1 MRVLH
6 FLDRWKKQETD
17 EEEEN
22 KSLRRRSNRN
32 SFLDNL
38 ELMMEIMMA
47 AIKQLWIETLVW
59 MCFFLFLTLRN
70 LRWWKNSLKLAQ
82 QRKFDEPK

>member
-59 MCFFLFLTLRN
+59 MCFSISHSS
-70 LRWWKNSLKLAQ
+70 KLKKMKKQFEVGTAKKIW
-82 QRKFDEPK
+82 RT

>member
-6 FLDRWKKQETD
+6 FLDRLKKQETD

-32 SFLDNL
+32 
-38 ELMMEIMMA
+38 
-47 AIKQLWIETLVW
+47 
-59 MCFFLFLTLRN
+59 CFFGQFRIG
-70 LRWWKNSLKLAQ
+70 
-82 QRKFDEPK
+82 DGDYDGGD

>member
-6 FLDRWKKQETD
+6 FLDRLKKLETD

-32 SFLDNL
+32 CFLDNL

-59 MCFFLFLTLRN
+59 MFF
-70 LRWWKNSLKLAQ
+70 SISHSS
-82 QRKFDEPK
+82 KFKMMKKQFEVGTAKKIWRT